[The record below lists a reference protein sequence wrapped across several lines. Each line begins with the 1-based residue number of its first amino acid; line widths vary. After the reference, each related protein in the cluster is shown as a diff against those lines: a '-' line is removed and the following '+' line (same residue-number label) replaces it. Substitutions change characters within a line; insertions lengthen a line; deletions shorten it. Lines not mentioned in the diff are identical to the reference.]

1 MAGRRVLT
9 GAAGCARW
17 GRGAG
22 AAAGGRAEG
31 HDISVAG
38 LFEAAALSCA
48 YTWPEGVASIHARA

>member
-9 GAAGCARW
+9 GAA
-17 GRGAG
+17 AG
-22 AAAGGRAEG
+22 ASAGGRAEG

-48 YTWPEGVASIHARA
+48 YTWPEGVVSIHARA